1 MNRNIQLIMACP
13 AVILAA
19 SLKLKVDGHI
29 MILIYSVR
37 TRNGLI
43 IFIYLFILFI
53 IEIVHGAL
61 PERG

>member
-1 MNRNIQLIMACP
+1 MACP

-53 IEIVHGAL
+53 IEIIHGAL